1 MNGPPP
7 PVTGRGLFK
16 HYDDLRDQAE
26 AAEEAATSAIIGGV
40 RPEELQVCS
49 AIDLLSGI
57 QPYISLVF
65 VSKSS
70 IQRLRDEATWPP
82 QGWDSG
88 EGLVHATY

>member
-1 MNGPPP
+1 MNGP

-40 RPEELQVCS
+40 RPEELQVC

-57 QPYISLVF
+57 
-65 VSKSS
+65 KSS
-70 IQRLRDEATWPP
+70 NPIRDPSFSKPNIYYLPART
-82 QGWDSG
+82 GGFLKDCS
-88 EGLVHATY
+88 